1 MRPRSGRL
9 IKALWLAYA
18 NRHDDIIAKG
28 DTMSLSEVGENKEAV
43 ISNVSGDSRFM
54 SRITSIGLTPG
65 SKIRVIKNDKN
76 RPVLVYSKD
85 TMIALNRNE
94 CKGISVEE
102 VKA

>member
-9 IKALWLAYA
+9 IKASWLARA

-28 DTMSLSEVGENKEAV
+28 ETMSLSEVGENKEAV

-76 RPVLVYSKD
+76 RPVLGLKSMTDLLPNKNN
-85 TMIALNRNE
+85 I
-94 CKGISVEE
+94 
-102 VKA
+102 